1 MDELFKQAAD
11 EYLNTISESLPQ
23 PEDCPHTFSKR
34 FEKQM
39 GHLIAKTAHPLRT
52 AMLRAVACF
61 AAVLLLFGS
70 VLAVDADAR
79 KAFLGWLEKRFDTY
93 IFFSASGNT
102 HNSVQTQYSLG
113 WVPEGYRFEEILDEA
128 DGQTFLYANDNGD
141 YFWFTYSSASAN
153 SNIYLFFQDGYDTK
167 DVFINGVAGKLY
179 LPHNETDGAGLVWQS
194 TDGTLFEIGGK
205 CEEAVLIR
213 AAEKI
218 QKNNFPRVQNRPRK
232 TLLCVEQTK
241 GVN

>member
-11 EYLNTISESLPQ
+11 EYLNAISESLPQ
-23 PEDCPHTFSKR
+23 PEDCPHTFGRR
-34 FEKQM
+34 FEKRM
-39 GHLIAKTAHPLRT
+39 GRLIAKTAHPLRT
-52 AMLRAVACF
+52 AMLRAAASF

-70 VLAVDADAR
+70 VLAVDVNAR
-79 KAFLGWLEKRFDTY
+79 EAFLGWMEKRFDTY
-93 IFFSASGNT
+93 ISFSASGKT
-102 HNSVQTQYSLG
+102 HNSVQAEYTLG

-179 LPHNETDGAGLVWQS
+179 LPHNETEGAGLVWQS
-194 TDGTLFEIGGK
+194 ADGMLFEIGGK

-218 QKNNFPRVQNRPRK
+218 QKK
-232 TLLCVEQTK
+232 
-241 GVN
+241 